1 MSAVAAVIPGLAPSR
16 AASPHDPIAGVFAQL
31 SSDAVFFALRVV
43 DEDSETVAVRKGV
56 PQPFARRVDRG
67 AMITVID
74 EGSYGYAA
82 TADLSRAGLQAALDR
97 AHAWALATRSN
108 SVIQF
113 PVPADAAPRGRYA
126 SPHDKPMPSRR
137 ELFAMVHAVDA
148 AAQIDARVVDSLASV
163 DVTVATHRYLT
174 SHGGDV
180 TQSYHFVLPNVQVTA
195 SDGRDTQT
203 RSLAGQYNGFCQQ
216 GGSEVFDRARFAGA
230 GSQVAREAIELL
242 EAPNCPSG
250 RMDVLL
256 MPDQMMLQI
265 HESIGHPLELDR
277 ILGDERNFA
286 GTSFVTL
293 DMFGHYQYGSSLL
306 NVSFDPSRAHQYAS
320 YAFDDEGEPA
330 KRTLVIEDGIL
341 MRPLGGALSQAR
353 ARHLQGEHGTLEG
366 TANAR
371 SSSWNRAPIDRMANL
386 NIEPGTS
393 ALEDMIASV
402 ERGVMM
408 KTNVSWSIDD
418 SRNKF
423 QFGCEWGRLI
433 EDGQLTTVVKN
444 PNYRGIS
451 ATFWRSLKMVGDEG
465 TYRVMGTPFCGK
477 GEPSQVIRVGHAS
490 PACLF
495 SQVDVFGAESLSVEE
510 KR

>member
-1 MSAVAAVIPGLAPSR
+1 MSALPVSTPSPS
-16 AASPHDPIAGVFAQL
+16 ADPIAATFARL
-31 SSDAVFFALRVV
+31 RCDAPFFALRLV
-43 DEDSETVAVRKGV
+43 DEDSETLAIRKGV
-56 PQPFARRVDRG
+56 PQPFTRHVDRG
-67 AMITVID
+67 AMVTVID
-74 EGSYGYAA
+74 QGAYGYAA
-82 TADLSRAGLQAALDR
+82 TADLSEAGLQRALDR
-97 AHAWALATRSN
+97 AHAWAGATRAT

-113 PVPADAAPRGRYA
+113 PMPVDDAPRGRYQ
-126 SPHDKPMPSRR
+126 SPQEKPLPSRR
-137 ELFAMVHAVDA
+137 ELLAMVAAIDA
-148 AAQIDARVVDSLASV
+148 AAQLDARVVDSLVSV
-163 DVTVATHRYLT
+163 EVCNATHRYLT
-174 SHGGDV
+174 NRGGDV
-180 TQSYHFVLPNVQVTA
+180 TQVYRFVLPNVQVTA

-216 GGSEVFDRARFAGA
+216 GGAEVFDRARFAGA
-230 GSQVAREAIELL
+230 GSAVAREAIELL

-250 RMDVLL
+250 HMDLLL

-293 DMFGHYQYGSSLL
+293 DMFGHYQYGSPLL
-306 NVSFDPSRAHQYAS
+306 NVSFDPTRGHQFAS
-320 YAFDDEGEPA
+320 YAFDDEGETA
-330 KRTLVIEDGIL
+330 QRELLIREGLLVK
-341 MRPLGGALSQAR
+341 PLGGALSQAR
-353 ARHLQGEHGTLEG
+353 AKHLLGEHVDLGG
-366 TANAR
+366 VANAR

-386 NIEPGTS
+386 NIEPGMST
-393 ALEDMIASV
+393 LEEMIASV

-423 QFGCEWGRLI
+423 QFGCEWGRMI
-433 EDGQLTTVVKN
+433 EDGKLTTVVKN
-444 PNYRGIS
+444 PNYRGVS
-451 ATFWRSLKMVGDEG
+451 ATFWRSLAKVGDES

-495 SQVDVFGAESLSVEE
+495 AGVDVFGAGGHA
-510 KR
+510 